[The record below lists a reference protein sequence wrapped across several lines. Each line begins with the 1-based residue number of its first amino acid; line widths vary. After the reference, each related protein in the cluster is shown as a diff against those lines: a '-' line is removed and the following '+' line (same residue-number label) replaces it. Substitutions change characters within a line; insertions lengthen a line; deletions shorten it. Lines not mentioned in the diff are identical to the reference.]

1 MNQPSEYRKV
11 IIHLQPCRGVV
22 YMMVRRTRPCWPNPY
37 SCITADNNDNNECEW
52 THFMSAIDGS
62 RDGAPTYFE
71 VPLTSTRYFISV
83 YAADNAAY
91 TLTLLAASVQIL
103 ELYRGPVVE
112 VSLSWE
118 GASFS
123 PLGVSEIDKYY
134 IYSTM
139 LLDTDNRTNTAV
151 FIRPD
156 KVLNTVCGLHNNTD
170 REYSTVDPS
179 TCVQSPED
187 TTVEGLLATRCTTEI
202 SGVMAQKRYIF
213 NVIVESK
220 RGYMMAYSGIIM
232 ETDWIIYTKAASDK
246 TLQLV
251 GGVMGTVIGI
261 IVVGYLWLVKAYN

>member
-1 MNQPSEYRKV
+1 
-11 IIHLQPCRGVV
+11 
-22 YMMVRRTRPCWPNPY
+22 
-37 SCITADNNDNNECEW
+37 
-52 THFMSAIDGS
+52 
-62 RDGAPTYFE
+62 
-71 VPLTSTRYFISV
+71 
-83 YAADNAAY
+83 
-91 TLTLLAASVQIL
+91 
-103 ELYRGPVVE
+103 
-112 VSLSWE
+112 
-118 GASFS
+118 
-123 PLGVSEIDKYY
+123 
-134 IYSTM
+134 M

-261 IVVGYLWLVKAYN
+261 IVVGYLWLVKVYN